1 MGSSIVSGS
10 NAKAK
15 KGEVVEGP
23 APGTLRMST
32 LESNAPKLENADI
45 KQIAALPL
53 GGRIKMDPWT
63 DRIEISK
70 AKSVPL
76 LSARDKMPFEI
87 TPIFPYLTR
96 GTTAQPAG
104 PSKNADGQ

>member
-1 MGSSIVSGS
+1 M
-10 NAKAK
+10 
-15 KGEVVEGP
+15 
-23 APGTLRMST
+23 
-32 LESNAPKLENADI
+32 

-53 GGRIKMDPWT
+53 GGRIKMDPWS

-76 LSARDKMPFEI
+76 LTARDKMPFEI

-96 GTTAQPAG
+96 VDDACRGCREQEHQRTISFTNECLRAVSLKGPPQAG
-104 PSKNADGQ
+104 PLFLSQTRLR